1 MSLCAEEVR
10 SMIEVVTTQGISG
23 RDYSYLDVRGPV
35 SVVGRGAG
43 CTITT
48 EVGSYH
54 TEHAA
59 NKVTTAILKARQEP
73 NQITRVQA

>member
-1 MSLCAEEVR
+1 
-10 SMIEVVTTQGISG
+10 MIEVVTTQGISG

-35 SVVGRGAG
+35 TIVGRGSG

-54 TEHAA
+54 TEHS
-59 NKVTTAILKARQEP
+59 AIRVSEAIFKARQEP